1 MLSKKIFILGL
12 LSLSLSATKIE
23 FENAYIKQTPPNS
36 KNTAIFLTLTNK
48 SEKEVALIHAT
59 SNLSDKIELHT
70 HTHKD
75 KKMSMIQI
83 PKITIS
89 PNSFTELKPGSYHI
103 MLFDLK
109 NPVNADTKANL
120 TLYFDDNTSL
130 KIEQIPS
137 KKFKF

>member
-1 MLSKKIFILGL
+1 MLNKKIFILSL
-12 LSLSLSATKIE
+12 LSLSLSATEMEIN
-23 FENAYIKQTPPNS
+23 NAYIKQTPPNS

-48 SEKEVALIHAT
+48 SEKKIALINAK
-59 SNLSDKIELHT
+59 SDLSEKIELHT
-70 HTHKD
+70 HIHKD

-89 PNSFTELKPGSYHI
+89 PNSTTELKPGSFHI

-109 NPVNADTKANL
+109 NPVNAETKANL
-120 TLYFDDNTSL
+120 TLYFDNNTSL

-137 KKFKF
+137 KKL